1 MLIYRGLFEELK
13 QEEIIVVY
21 RLLSKDAAAEVF
33 TELDSDLQ
41 ERLINI
47 LTDKELKEMLNEL
60 YLDDT
65 VDLIEE
71 MPANVVK
78 RILKSINKEDRKTIN
93 ELLKYPEDSAGSIMT
108 TEFVDLKENMT
119 VADAFDKI
127 RKVGV
132 DKETIYTCYVLTM
145 KRKILGIVSLKDL
158 LIADKEVLIKDIMDT
173 NVITL
178 ATTDECEDVIKVFKK
193 YDAIALP
200 VVDKEN
206 RLVGIITVDDVVD
219 VMHEETEADF
229 ERLAAVGHSDQTY
242 FKTGVFTHTKN
253 RIFWLLILMLS
264 SAITGGIITKYEEA
278 FAVLPI
284 LVSFIPMI
292 MGTGGNCGSQT
303 STLIIRGLS
312 IGEIELKDF
321 VKTLWKEI
329 RIALLVGIALFVVNG
344 IRIYAQYKD
353 IKLCL
358 VLGITLVLTIIVSKV
373 LGCILPM
380 LVKFLKQD
388 PALMASPIITTIVDI
403 TSILIYF
410 AVAVNILHI

>member
-358 VLGITLVLTIIVSKV
+358 VLGITLALTIIVSKV

>member
-178 ATTDECEDVIKVFKK
+178 ATTDECEDVVKVFKK
-193 YDAIALP
+193 YDVIALP

-358 VLGITLVLTIIVSKV
+358 VLGITLALTIIVSKV

>member
-178 ATTDECEDVIKVFKK
+178 ATTDECEDVVKVFKK

-358 VLGITLVLTIIVSKV
+358 VLGITLALTIIVSKV

>member
-158 LIADKEVLIKDIMDT
+158 
-173 NVITL
+173 
-178 ATTDECEDVIKVFKK
+178 
-193 YDAIALP
+193 
-200 VVDKEN
+200 
-206 RLVGIITVDDVVD
+206 
-219 VMHEETEADF
+219 
-229 ERLAAVGHSDQTY
+229 
-242 FKTGVFTHTKN
+242 
-253 RIFWLLILMLS
+253 
-264 SAITGGIITKYEEA
+264 
-278 FAVLPI
+278 
-284 LVSFIPMI
+284 
-292 MGTGGNCGSQT
+292 
-303 STLIIRGLS
+303 
-312 IGEIELKDF
+312 
-321 VKTLWKEI
+321 
-329 RIALLVGIALFVVNG
+329 
-344 IRIYAQYKD
+344 
-353 IKLCL
+353 
-358 VLGITLVLTIIVSKV
+358 
-373 LGCILPM
+373 
-380 LVKFLKQD
+380 
-388 PALMASPIITTIVDI
+388 
-403 TSILIYF
+403 
-410 AVAVNILHI
+410 

>member
-178 ATTDECEDVIKVFKK
+178 ATTDECEDVVKVFKK

-292 MGTGGNCGSQT
+292 MGTGGNFGSQT

-358 VLGITLVLTIIVSKV
+358 VLGITLALTIIVSKV
-373 LGCILPM
+373 LGCILAM

-403 TSILIYF
+403 TSKLIYF

>member
-178 ATTDECEDVIKVFKK
+178 ATTDECEDVVKVFKK

-292 MGTGGNCGSQT
+292 MGTRGNCGSHT
-303 STLIIRGLS
+303 STLIIRWLS
-312 IGEIELKDF
+312 IGEIEFKDF

-358 VLGITLVLTIIVSKV
+358 VLGITLALTIIVSKV